1 MKTGSRLFIFPGIM
15 AVISRIA
22 AVDRLARPLKFIMS
36 QTGEIKA
43 SKMTA
48 CIVTAG
54 NVTP

>member
-1 MKTGSRLFIFPGIM
+1 MKTGGRLFIFPGI
-15 AVISRIA
+15 IDGIGRIA

-36 QTGEIKA
+36 QAGWIKA
-43 SKMTA
+43 SKITA

>member
-1 MKTGSRLFIFPGIM
+1 MKTGARMFNFPGIID
-15 AVISRIA
+15 AVSRIA

-36 QTGEIKA
+36 QAGWIKA
-43 SKMTA
+43 SKITA

>member
-1 MKTGSRLFIFPGIM
+1 MKTGGRLFIFPGIM
-15 AVISRIA
+15 AIISRIA

-36 QTGEIKA
+36 QAGWIEA
-43 SKMTA
+43 SKITA